1 MSRSGD
7 IGTKTA
13 ESVARVM
20 RENGWPDAE
29 RSALHGAKDRGDLTG
44 IGRGLCVEVKGGH
57 EAERASDGQV
67 LAWMAELDTE
77 CVNKGADL
85 GVLVMKRKGVG
96 HGNAERWWAVMW
108 LHDALPYPVGPA
120 ATLYCEAIT
129 EPDTPVRMTLADAC
143 RVLRALG
150 YSEGAR

>member
-13 ESVARVM
+13 ESVVRVM
-20 RENGWPDAE
+20 RANGWPDAE

-108 LHDALPYPVGPA
+108 LADLEPADKGRMTMDDIYALSR
-120 ATLYCEAIT
+120 I
-129 EPDTPVRMTLADAC
+129 PVRMTLADAC

-150 YSEGAR
+150 YGGAA

>member
-1 MSRSGD
+1 MSRPRD
-7 IGTKTA
+7 IGTKA
-13 ESVARVM
+13 ESAVVAVLCA
-20 RENGWPDAE
+20 NGFDTAE
-29 RSALHGAKDRGDLTG
+29 RSALHGNRDQGDITG
-44 IGRGLCVEVKGGH
+44 TPVCWEVKGGH
-57 EAERASDGQV
+57 TAEQASDGQV

-108 LHDALPYPVGPA
+108 LHDIAD
-120 ATLYCEAIT
+120 ATSAVHWSLEM
-129 EPDTPVRMTLADAC
+129 PQSLPVRMTLADAC

-150 YSEGAR
+150 YGVAS

>member
-1 MSRSGD
+1 MSRSKD
-7 IGTKTA
+7 IGTKA
-13 ESVARVM
+13 ESAVVAVLRAH
-20 RENGWPDAE
+20 GFPTAE
-29 RSALHGAKDRGDLTG
+29 RSALHGAHDQGDITG
-44 IGRGLCVEVKGGH
+44 TPACWEVKGGH
-57 EAERASDGQV
+57 AAEQASDGQV

-108 LHDALPYPVGPA
+108 LRDTREFWVNPASDAFGK
-120 ATLYCEAIT
+120 ATHRI
-129 EPDTPVRMTLADAC
+129 PVRMTLADAC

-150 YSEGAR
+150 YGGAA

>member
-13 ESVARVM
+13 ESVVRVM
-20 RENGWPDAE
+20 RANGWPDAE

-44 IGRGLCVEVKGGH
+44 IGLVCVEVKGGH
-57 EAERASDGQV
+57 TAEQASDGQV

-108 LHDALPYPVGPA
+108 LHDIGEAYGFPHGPLA
-120 ATLYCEAIT
+120 DI
-129 EPDTPVRMTLADAC
+129 PVRMTLADAC
-143 RVLRALG
+143 RVLSALG
-150 YSEGAR
+150 YGGAA

>member
-1 MSRSGD
+1 MSRSKD
-7 IGTKTA
+7 IGTKA
-13 ESVARVM
+13 ESAVVAVLRAH
-20 RENGWPDAE
+20 GFPTAE
-29 RSALHGAKDRGDLTG
+29 RSALHGAHDQGDITG
-44 IGRGLCVEVKGGH
+44 TPACWEVKGGH
-57 EAERASDGQV
+57 AAEQASDGQV

-108 LHDALPYPVGPA
+108 LADLEPADKGRMTMDDIYALSR
-120 ATLYCEAIT
+120 I
-129 EPDTPVRMTLADAC
+129 PVRMTLADAC

-150 YSEGAR
+150 YGGAA

>member
-13 ESVARVM
+13 ESVVRVM
-20 RENGWPDAE
+20 RANGWPDAE

-57 EAERASDGQV
+57 AAEQASDGQV

-77 CVNKGADL
+77 CVHKGADV

-108 LHDALPYPVGPA
+108 LHDIAVDPWDECPRG
-120 ATLYCEAIT
+120 I
-129 EPDTPVRMTLADAC
+129 PVRMTLADAC
-143 RVLRALG
+143 RLLRALG
-150 YSEGAR
+150 FGGAA

>member
-1 MSRSGD
+1 MSRSKD
-7 IGTKTA
+7 IGTRA
-13 ESVARVM
+13 EAAVARVM

-44 IGRGLCVEVKGGH
+44 IGAVCVEVKGGH
-57 EAERASDGQV
+57 AAEQASDGQV
-67 LAWMAELDTE
+67 LAWMAELDAE
-77 CVNKGADL
+77 CVHKGADV

-108 LHDALPYPVGPA
+108 LADLEPADKGHMTMDDIYALSR
-120 ATLYCEAIT
+120 I
-129 EPDTPVRMTLADAC
+129 PVRMTLADAC

-150 YSEGAR
+150 YSGGAA

>member
-1 MSRSGD
+1 MTNRSKAK
-7 IGTKTA
+7 GTAA
-13 ESVARVM
+13 ESAVARVM
-20 RENGWPDAE
+20 RANGWPDAE

-44 IGRGLCVEVKGGH
+44 IGQVCVEVKGGH
-57 EAERASDGQV
+57 AAEQASDGQV

-108 LHDALPYPVGPA
+108 LQDATGGVGRGD
-120 ATLYCEAIT
+120 I
-129 EPDTPVRMTLADAC
+129 PVRMTLADAC

-150 YSEGAR
+150 YGVAS

>member
-1 MSRSGD
+1 VTNRSKAK
-7 IGTKTA
+7 GTAA
-13 ESVARVM
+13 ESAVARVM
-20 RENGWPDAE
+20 RANGWPDAE

-44 IGRGLCVEVKGGH
+44 IGQVCVEVKGGH
-57 EAERASDGQV
+57 AAEQASDGQV

-77 CVNKGADL
+77 CVNKGADV

-108 LHDALPYPVGPA
+108 LHDIGEAYGFPHGPLA
-120 ATLYCEAIT
+120 GI
-129 EPDTPVRMTLADAC
+129 PVRMTLADAC

>member
-13 ESVARVM
+13 ESVVRVM
-20 RENGWPDAE
+20 RANGWPDAE

-57 EAERASDGQV
+57 AAERASDGQV

-77 CVNKGADL
+77 CVNKGADV

-108 LHDALPYPVGPA
+108 LQDATGGVGRGD
-120 ATLYCEAIT
+120 I
-129 EPDTPVRMTLADAC
+129 PVRMTLADAC

-150 YSEGAR
+150 YGGAA

>member
-1 MSRSGD
+1 VSRSKD
-7 IGTKTA
+7 IGTRA
-13 ESVARVM
+13 EAAVARVM

-44 IGRGLCVEVKGGH
+44 IGRALCVEVKGGH
-57 EAERASDGQV
+57 AAEQASDGQV
-67 LAWMAELDTE
+67 LAWMAELDAE
-77 CVNKGADL
+77 CVHKGADV

-108 LHDALPYPVGPA
+108 LHDTSVDPRGGQVRG
-120 ATLYCEAIT
+120 I
-129 EPDTPVRMTLADAC
+129 PVRMTLADAC

-150 YSEGAR
+150 YGGAA

>member
-108 LHDALPYPVGPA
+108 LRDTREFWVNPASDAFGK
-120 ATLYCEAIT
+120 ATHRI
-129 EPDTPVRMTLADAC
+129 PVRMTLADAC

-150 YSEGAR
+150 YSGGAA